1 MNLSGAGAVHGMEK
15 LQAKLGRKEA
25 DDVSL
30 NKELDISHDDRTR
43 TETGNAVE
51 KKIKSKL

>member
-1 MNLSGAGAVHGMEK
+1 MHGIEK

-25 DDVSL
+25 DDVNV
-30 NKELDISHDDRTR
+30 NKELDISQDDRIR
-43 TETGNAVE
+43 TETGNNDE

>member
-1 MNLSGAGAVHGMEK
+1 MNLSGAGAVHGIEK

-25 DDVSL
+25 DDVNV
-30 NKELDISHDDRTR
+30 NKELDISQDDRIR
-43 TETGNAVE
+43 TETGNNDE